1 MPWMPTMRRLMGA
14 SLWHHAKGSN
24 REPGE
29 LGPKHV
35 KYIHDAIVHPKG
47 VPLHFFCR
55 EAEASEVPE

>member
-1 MPWMPTMRRLMGA
+1 MGA